1 MTASRMKALRLCGF
15 GVVAVSAMT
24 AVSMP
29 AAAQSSSESNVKV
42 GLLKCLVEGGTGFI
56 FGSTKNLDCKY
67 EGIGGQKETYKG
79 EISKYGLDLG
89 VTQKGLMYWTVL
101 APSPQLRGHA
111 LAGDYGGV
119 TAGASVGYG
128 ANANA
133 LVGGFGNAITL
144 QPLSVQIEEGV
155 NLAVGI
161 AAMKLY

>member
-1 MTASRMKALRLCGF
+1 MRFWRTRLGLALCAAAAFSGP
-15 GVVAVSAMT
+15 AVSQPST
-24 AVSMP
+24 
-29 AAAQSSSESNVKV
+29 ESNVKV

-101 APSPQLRGHA
+101 APSPQLRERA
-111 LAGDYGGV
+111 LAGGYGGV

-133 LVGGFGNAITL
+133 LIGGFGNAITL

-161 AAMKLY
+161 AAMQLY